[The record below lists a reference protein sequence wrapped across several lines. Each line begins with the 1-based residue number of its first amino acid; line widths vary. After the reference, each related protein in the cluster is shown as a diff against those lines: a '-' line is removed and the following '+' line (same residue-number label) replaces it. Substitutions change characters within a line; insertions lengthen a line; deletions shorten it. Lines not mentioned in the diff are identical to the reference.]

1 MPGESPGEYVLL
13 ARFGVLPGE
22 FCRFGRRDLGF
33 CPASFAV
40 LGVVPEI
47 TDLRLCV
54 GGGDSVFS
62 LRGWWRKCCRG
73 NEGSSEGRGLGGMR
87 EGLGGGDGVGKSGG
101 GGSQGLSGV
110 LDWVGLLREC
120 SIV

>member
-1 MPGESPGEYVLL
+1 
-13 ARFGVLPGE
+13 
-22 FCRFGRRDLGF
+22 
-33 CPASFAV
+33 
-40 LGVVPEI
+40 
-47 TDLRLCV
+47 
-54 GGGDSVFS
+54 
-62 LRGWWRKCCRG
+62 
-73 NEGSSEGRGLGGMR
+73 MR